1 MKNRKIGLHTF
12 MAVPA
17 FALYCLFFIYP
28 LTKGIG
34 MSLTNWN
41 GYGQAEF
48 IGLKNFVDFFKD
60 SRAISDIKTTVL
72 FALGSAPL
80 LNIVGLLYA
89 LLMNSKFKGKSVARA
104 CIYMPAII
112 SPLIMG
118 YIWYLLLQPGRGV
131 IFNLLNQMGHPE
143 WFPNWMSSYTSE
155 IVVLVLVNVW
165 QYAGMTMIIYLAGL
179 QNISQDLYDAA
190 MIDGATGWQSFRF
203 ITLPLLVPSIRINV
217 VTNII
222 GYCATPDTGCISNA
236 LAYNVQTDDVGKYVE
251 IQVPSL
257 EYWDMIYIRYN
268 DNTLTDTVEAENSI
282 LTNVSTN
289 NNHGGY
295 SGTGFVDSYGKAGD
309 AVTMD
314 FFVPETGDYKLSFV
328 YSAAVDGTPKR
339 ELYINAYGY
348 DSISFPATSNWEEWN
363 TSETTVHLRAGIQR
377 MVVYCGNADDGYIN
391 FDCVHIFKS
400 A

>member
-131 IFNLLNQMGHPE
+131 IFNLLNQMGYPE

-203 ITLPLLVPSIRINV
+203 ITLPLLVPSIRINM

-222 GYCATPDTGCISNA
+222 GSLSEFDIVMSLTSGGPGY
-236 LAYNVQTDDVGKYVE
+236 QTE
-251 IQVPSL
+251 TLS
-257 EYWDMIYIRYN
+257 IYIMRMCYGSK
-268 DNTLTDTVEAENSI
+268 T
-282 LTNVSTN
+282 
-289 NNHGGY
+289 GY
-295 SGTGFVDSYGKAGD
+295 ST
-309 AVTMD
+309 AVAMIM
-314 FFVPETGDYKLSFV
+314 FLIVLIPVL
-328 YSAAVDGTPKR
+328 
-339 ELYINAYGY
+339 
-348 DSISFPATSNWEEWN
+348 IS
-363 TSETTVHLRAGIQR
+363 LRLTR
-377 MVVYCGNADDGYIN
+377 TRD
-391 FDCVHIFKS
+391 
-400 A
+400 